1 MFYIMQYIHYISNI
15 VYFISYISNIAR
27 LFLSNFCT
35 ITAFWMVI
43 IWAMSTWET
52 TRNRINDT
60 IYWTWYNLP
69 IYHPHITR
77 YYSYTF
83 IHHAPKKWIVYPIA
97 TICVYYMYVHVYI
110 YIHTRRYTFWVN
122 YDISLSWIK
131 AIQGMISLN
140 Y

>member
-1 MFYIMQYIHYISNI
+1 MYHRLHCIILYHFILNYIAYVLYHTIYSLYIQYSLYLTYQISLD
-15 VYFISYISNIAR
+15 F
-27 LFLSNFCT
+27 FLSSFCT

-77 YYSYTF
+77 YYGHTSS
-83 IHHAPKKWIVYPIA
+83 PKKMDSISYSNHVYMIWMCLY
-97 TICVYYMYVHVYI
+97 IIYI
-110 YIHTRRYTFWVN
+110 YIYAHA
-122 YDISLSWIK
+122 DIHY
-131 AIQGMISLN
+131 G
-140 Y
+140 